1 MEVSQNEAISEG
13 VKVWVVAVSCL
24 RQGKQSA
31 RLSTVRFVGGEPPIP
46 PLFFSAHTQP
56 GPPQNLRW
64 SKQRI
69 GPKKFARPA
78 AEIKPPKDRVIFLRL
93 VPNIGLDITAPSRV
107 LLVVKKG
114 GSTMPQ
120 KRLTTNGNVFRRTDG
135 RWQSVI
141 WYFDEQGVKRRKVF
155 SSKTKTEAQQKITT
169 YIAQFNAEVRSS
181 DESQKT
187 IKDSLTRWL
196 QVFKFP
202 SVERTTYDR
211 LECTAQH
218 QVFPLIGEK
227 IVGDITAADLKSVLN
242 HWMEQG
248 YAYTTVKKV
257 HILLN
262 EYFRY
267 LTEED
272 FIQKN
277 PMQSVSMMKKANF
290 LAAQDK
296 EYVPEQESVSVFTPA
311 EIAKFKREA
320 FATFANGKRKY
331 QQAAAYILM
340 LNTGLRT
347 GELLGLLNSDIDLER
362 RVLHLERG
370 VKEVWRRDGLQAE
383 SGRDVKV
390 GKLKSATSKRT
401 VPLNDTAVAMIRD
414 LRKEAYFGEDAPLV
428 PDEHG
433 DYTRPV
439 NFRKRYYRILA
450 AAGIEKKGLHSLRHT
465 FASSLVNGIKQEDG
479 TIKSLTPRQVADL
492 LGHSTS
498 QITELYYVKK
508 DTSRLHGIT
517 DDFNL

>member
-1 MEVSQNEAISEG
+1 MY
-13 VKVWVVAVSCL
+13 K
-24 RQGKQSA
+24 RQ
-31 RLSTVRFVGGEPPIP
+31 
-46 PLFFSAHTQP
+46 
-56 GPPQNLRW
+56 
-64 SKQRI
+64 
-69 GPKKFARPA
+69 
-78 AEIKPPKDRVIFLRL
+78 
-93 VPNIGLDITAPSRV
+93 
-107 LLVVKKG
+107 
-114 GSTMPQ
+114 
-120 KRLTTNGNVFRRTDG
+120 
-135 RWQSVI
+135 
-141 WYFDEQGVKRRKVF
+141 
-155 SSKTKTEAQQKITT
+155 
-169 YIAQFNAEVRSS
+169 
-181 DESQKT
+181 
-187 IKDSLTRWL
+187 
-196 QVFKFP
+196 
-202 SVERTTYDR
+202 TYDR

-242 HWMEQG
+242 HWMDKG

-262 EYFRY
+262 EFFRY

-277 PMQSVSMMKKANF
+277 PMQSVPMMKRANF

-296 EYVPEQESVSVFTPA
+296 ECVPEQETVTVFTPA

-320 FATFANGKRKY
+320 FSTFANGKRKY
-331 QQAAAYILM
+331 QQAAYILM

-370 VKEVWRRDGLQAE
+370 VKEVWRRD
-383 SGRDVKV
+383 VKV

-401 VPLNDTAVAMIRD
+401 VPLNDTAIAMIKD
-414 LRKEAYFGEDAPLV
+414 LRKEAYFGENTPLV
-428 PDEHG
+428 PDECG
-433 DYTRPV
+433 NFTRPV

-465 FASSLVNGIKQEDG
+465 FASNLVNGIKQADG
-479 TIKSLTPRQVADL
+479 SIKSLTPRQVANL

-517 DDFNL
+517 DGFNL

>member
-1 MEVSQNEAISEG
+1 M
-13 VKVWVVAVSCL
+13 
-24 RQGKQSA
+24 
-31 RLSTVRFVGGEPPIP
+31 
-46 PLFFSAHTQP
+46 
-56 GPPQNLRW
+56 
-64 SKQRI
+64 
-69 GPKKFARPA
+69 
-78 AEIKPPKDRVIFLRL
+78 
-93 VPNIGLDITAPSRV
+93 
-107 LLVVKKG
+107 LVVKKG
-114 GSTMPQ
+114 GSKMPK

-141 WYFDEQGVKRRKVF
+141 WYFDEQGEKKRKTF

-169 YIAQFNAEVRSS
+169 YISQFNEEVRNS

-187 IKDSLTRWL
+187 LKDSLTHWL

-218 QVFPLIGEK
+218 QVFPLIGDK
-227 IVGDITAADLKSVLN
+227 IVGDVTAADLKSVLN

-248 YAYTTVKKV
+248 YAFTTVKKV

-267 LTEED
+267 LTEEG

-277 PMQSVSMMKKANF
+277 PMQSVPMMKRSNF
-290 LAAQDK
+290 LAAQDRNC
-296 EYVPEQESVSVFTPA
+296 VPEQETVTVFTPT

-320 FATFANGKRKY
+320 FSTFANGNRKY

-383 SGRDVKV
+383 PGRDVKV
-390 GKLKSATSKRT
+390 GKLKSATSKRS
-401 VPLNDTAVAMIRD
+401 VPLNDTAIAMIQD
-414 LRKEAYFGEDAPLV
+414 LQKEAYFGENAPLV

-433 DYTRPV
+433 NYTRFICIAAKPEV
-439 NFRKRYYRILA
+439 YPGADRTSLLVTLANEPGSLYQVLARIYGYGINLTKLESRPIPGSDDTFRFYFDL
-450 AAGIEKKGLHSLRHT
+450 E
-465 FASSLVNGIKQEDG
+465 ASVYSPELPK
-479 TIKSLTPRQVADL
+479 L
-492 LGHSTS
+492 LG
-498 QITELYYVKK
+498 ELESICEHVCYLGSYSETV
-508 DTSRLHGIT
+508 
-517 DDFNL
+517 

>member
-1 MEVSQNEAISEG
+1 M
-13 VKVWVVAVSCL
+13 
-24 RQGKQSA
+24 
-31 RLSTVRFVGGEPPIP
+31 
-46 PLFFSAHTQP
+46 
-56 GPPQNLRW
+56 
-64 SKQRI
+64 
-69 GPKKFARPA
+69 PK
-78 AEIKPPKDRVIFLRL
+78 
-93 VPNIGLDITAPSRV
+93 
-107 LLVVKKG
+107 
-114 GSTMPQ
+114 

-169 YIAQFNAEVRSS
+169 YIAQFNAEVRNS

-187 IKDSLTRWL
+187 LKDSLTRWL

-218 QVFPLIGEK
+218 QIYPLIGEK
-227 IVGDITAADLKSVLN
+227 VVSDITAADLKSVLN
-242 HWMEQG
+242 HWMNQG

-267 LTEED
+267 LTEEG

-277 PMQSVSMMKKANF
+277 PMQSVPMMKKANF

-296 EYVPEQESVSVFTPA
+296 EFVPEQEAVTVFTPT
-311 EIAKFKREA
+311 EIAKFKQEA
-320 FATFANGKRKY
+320 FSTFANGKRKY

-362 RVLHLERG
+362 R
-370 VKEVWRRDGLQAE
+370 DGLQAE
-383 SGRDVKV
+383 HGRDVKV
-390 GKLKSATSKRT
+390 GKLKSATSKRS
-401 VPLNDTAVAMIRD
+401 VPMNDTAIAMIQD
-414 LRKEAYFGEDAPLV
+414 LRKEAYFGEDTLLV

-433 DYTRPV
+433 NFTRPV

-479 TIKSLTPRQVADL
+479 SIKSLTPRQVADL

-517 DDFNL
+517 DSFNL

>member
-1 MEVSQNEAISEG
+1 M
-13 VKVWVVAVSCL
+13 
-24 RQGKQSA
+24 
-31 RLSTVRFVGGEPPIP
+31 
-46 PLFFSAHTQP
+46 
-56 GPPQNLRW
+56 
-64 SKQRI
+64 
-69 GPKKFARPA
+69 PK
-78 AEIKPPKDRVIFLRL
+78 
-93 VPNIGLDITAPSRV
+93 
-107 LLVVKKG
+107 
-114 GSTMPQ
+114 
-120 KRLTTNGNVFRRTDG
+120 KRLTTNGNVFKRTDG

-141 WYFDEQGVKRRKVF
+141 WYFDEQGIKRRKVF
-155 SSKTKTEAQQKITT
+155 SSKTKTEAQRKITT
-169 YIAQFNAEVRSS
+169 YIAQFNEEVRNS

-187 IKDSLTRWL
+187 LKDSLTRWL

-242 HWMEQG
+242 HWMNQG

-267 LTEED
+267 LTEEG
-272 FIQKN
+272 FLQKN
-277 PMQSVSMMKKANF
+277 PMQSVPMMKKANF

-296 EYVPEQESVSVFTPA
+296 ECVPEQEAVTVFTPT
-311 EIAKFKREA
+311 EIVKFKREA
-320 FATFANGKRKY
+320 FSTFTNGKRKY
-331 QQAAAYILM
+331 QQAAAYVLM

-347 GELLGLLNSDIDLER
+347 GELLGLLNSDIDLVH
-362 RVLHLERG
+362 RVLRLERG
-370 VKEVWRRDGLQAE
+370 VKEVWRREGLQAE
-383 SGRDVKV
+383 PGRDVKV

-401 VPLNDTAVAMIRD
+401 VPLNDTAVTMIQD
-414 LRKEAYFGEDAPLV
+414 LRKEAYFGENTPLV

-433 DYTRPV
+433 NFTRPV

-465 FASSLVNGIKQEDG
+465 FASNLVNGIKQEDG

-517 DDFNL
+517 DGFNL